1 MEINEK
7 LEHLTE
13 TQIEEVVAMYMDK
26 SIKISDILSKYNIDV
41 KPGGLL
47 KILPPVR
54 TNDVCVIC
62 GEFLYKNIEARTAY
76 SYSGEQSDR
85 FCLNCGHKEYAN
97 NGWRRKKCDCNGCK
111 AIEMMEYERKKK
123 EIRKTYEK
131 ENDRIDFAE
140 LILADQVKLI
150 YLLFVT
156 VQNPS

>member
-7 LEHLTE
+7 LKHLTE
-13 TQIEEVVAMYMDK
+13 TQIEEVVTMYMDK

-76 SYSGEQSDR
+76 SYSGEQRDR

-111 AIEMMEYERKKK
+111 AIEMMEYERKKN
-123 EIRKTYEK
+123 EIRKHMKKKMIES
-131 ENDRIDFAE
+131 
-140 LILADQVKLI
+140 IL
-150 YLLFVT
+150 
-156 VQNPS
+156 QN